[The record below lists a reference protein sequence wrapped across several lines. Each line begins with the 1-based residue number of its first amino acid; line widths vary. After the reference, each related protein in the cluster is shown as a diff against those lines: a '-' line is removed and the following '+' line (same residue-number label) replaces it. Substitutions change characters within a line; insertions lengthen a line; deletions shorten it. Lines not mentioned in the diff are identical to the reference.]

1 MINKG
6 SKEPFKFFFINVIII
21 ENQCFLSDSKNHF
34 RATPKINPKPQQ
46 IKNIDSKP
54 SNSIESKD
62 ADVTLIIYKTKALKA
77 TNDITK
83 ESIIIN
89 SLNSF

>member
-1 MINKG
+1 M
-6 SKEPFKFFFINVIII
+6 
-21 ENQCFLSDSKNHF
+21 FLFDSKNNF
-34 RATPKINPKPQQ
+34 RMVPKINPNPQQ
-46 IKNIDSKP
+46 IKNINSKP

-62 ADVTLIIYKTKALKA
+62 ADVTLIIYRIRALKA